1 VSLTTMHTRISFLR
15 HFACWIG
22 KRGMVRQL
30 GHYLPD
36 RDVRR
41 KTAARKNLAW
51 QANGID
57 PQVVISNARELD
69 ERLGL
74 MLALQHAFGL
84 RMKEAIEMRPEFS
97 RNENESMLEIYR
109 GTKGGRLRGVPIDSD
124 YKREVF
130 EWALRIAASSK
141 SGRVRR
147 PDLTWAQARRRYYYL
162 LAEKMGI
169 NKREKGVSSHGLRH
183 EFSQS
188 KYRDIA
194 GMPTPIEGGDPAQVD
209 PARHKAANIAVAKQ
223 LGHGRV
229 QVTASYYGSHGHR
242 LRRKS

>member
-1 VSLTTMHTRISFLR
+1 
-15 HFACWIG
+15 
-22 KRGMVRQL
+22 MVRQL